1 MKWKILSPT
10 NASSIEITIAL
21 SRIYLRRVILSV
33 LTIEKSRVL
42 ALQLFKVKGN
52 LSNTIMSYIFP
63 TRVLNRSQTDFFRN
77 TVNATKFGL
86 NALRY
91 FASKVWSMI
100 PIDIKNFS
108 SVELF
113 KNKSGS
119 LTTVT
124 ANFVKIIFIEL
135 DMLNR
140 LILIQLLSQF
150 WYRPSRIPGIFSHIN
165 WRDVVIISKCD
176 KVPEC
181 SSETFY

>member
-21 SRIYLRRVILSV
+21 SMIYLRRVILSV
-33 LTIEKSRVL
+33 FTIEKSRVL

-77 TVNATKFGL
+77 TVNATKFSL

-91 FASKVWSMI
+91 CASKIWGMI

-108 SVELF
+108 SVLA
-113 KNKSGS
+113 
-119 LTTVT
+119 TVT
-124 ANFVKIIFIEL
+124 ANFVKVIFIEL

-140 LILIQLLSQF
+140 LMTNSVVVSVLIQAIAD
-150 WYRPSRIPGIFSHIN
+150 SRNLFTYKLEGCRNHLQM
-165 WRDVVIISKCD
+165 W
-176 KVPEC
+176 
-181 SSETFY
+181 

>member
-21 SRIYLRRVILSV
+21 SMIYLRRVILSV
-33 LTIEKSRVL
+33 FTIEKSRVL

-77 TVNATKFGL
+77 TVNATKFSL

-91 FASKVWSMI
+91 FASKIWGMI

-108 SVELF
+108 SVLA
-113 KNKSGS
+113 
-119 LTTVT
+119 TVT
-124 ANFVKIIFIEL
+124 ANFVKVIFIEL

>member
-1 MKWKILSPT
+1 M
-10 NASSIEITIAL
+10 
-21 SRIYLRRVILSV
+21 VILSV
-33 LTIEKSRVL
+33 FTIEKSRVL
-42 ALQLFKVKGN
+42 ALQLFKVKRN

-77 TVNATKFGL
+77 TVNAAKFGL

-135 DMLNR
+135 DMLTR
-140 LILIQLLSQF
+140 LMT
-150 WYRPSRIPGIFSHIN
+150 N
-165 WRDVVIISKCD
+165 
-176 KVPEC
+176 
-181 SSETFY
+181 

>member
-10 NASSIEITIAL
+10 NASSIQITIAL

-42 ALQLFKVKGN
+42 ALQLFKMKGN

-135 DMLNR
+135 DMLTR
-140 LILIQLLSQF
+140 LMTNSVVVSVLIQAIAD
-150 WYRPSRIPGIFSHIN
+150 SRNLFTYKLEGCRNHLQM
-165 WRDVVIISKCD
+165 W
-176 KVPEC
+176 
-181 SSETFY
+181 

>member
-21 SRIYLRRVILSV
+21 SMIYLRRVILSV
-33 LTIEKSRVL
+33 FTIEKSRVL

-77 TVNATKFGL
+77 TVNATKFSL

-91 FASKVWSMI
+91 FASKIWSMI

-108 SVELF
+108 SVLA
-113 KNKSGS
+113 
-119 LTTVT
+119 TVT
-124 ANFVKIIFIEL
+124 ANFVKVIFIEL

-140 LILIQLLSQF
+140 LMTNSVVVSVLIQAIAD
-150 WYRPSRIPGIFSHIN
+150 SRNLFTYKLEGCRNHLQM
-165 WRDVVIISKCD
+165 W
-176 KVPEC
+176 
-181 SSETFY
+181 

>member
-10 NASSIEITIAL
+10 NTSSIEITIAL
-21 SRIYLRRVILSV
+21 SMIYLRRVILSV
-33 LTIEKSRVL
+33 FTIEKSRVL

-77 TVNATKFGL
+77 TVNATKFSL

-91 FASKVWSMI
+91 FASKIWSMI

-108 SVELF
+108 SVLA
-113 KNKSGS
+113 
-119 LTTVT
+119 TVT
-124 ANFVKIIFIEL
+124 ANFVKVIFIEL

-140 LILIQLLSQF
+140 LMTNSVVVSVLIQAIAG
-150 WYRPSRIPGIFSHIN
+150 SRNLFTYKLEGCRNHLQM
-165 WRDVVIISKCD
+165 W
-176 KVPEC
+176 
-181 SSETFY
+181 

>member
-1 MKWKILSPT
+1 M
-10 NASSIEITIAL
+10 
-21 SRIYLRRVILSV
+21 IYLRRVILSV
-33 LTIEKSRVL
+33 FTIEKSRVL

-77 TVNATKFGL
+77 TVNATKFSL

-91 FASKVWSMI
+91 FASKIWSMI

-108 SVELF
+108 SVLA
-113 KNKSGS
+113 
-119 LTTVT
+119 TVT
-124 ANFVKIIFIEL
+124 ANFVKVIFIEL

-150 WYRPSRIPGIFSHIN
+150 
-165 WRDVVIISKCD
+165 
-176 KVPEC
+176 
-181 SSETFY
+181 